1 MGIDLEFPKVR
12 MAISNLECE
21 NICFSVRIYPKDA
34 DKDQV
39 LQLMKQQIDDLLLES
54 GIDKN
59 RLLGVGI
66 GVPGVID
73 YKNNYSVFF

>member
-1 MGIDLEFPKVR
+1 M
-12 MAISNLECE
+12 
-21 NICFSVRIYPKDA
+21 RIRTRYCS
-34 DKDQV
+34 
-39 LQLMKQQIDDLLLES
+39 LWKQQIDDLLLES

-73 YKNNYSVFF
+73 YKNNYSVFFERINGWENVLIGDIIQEYIGKPVYIAMT